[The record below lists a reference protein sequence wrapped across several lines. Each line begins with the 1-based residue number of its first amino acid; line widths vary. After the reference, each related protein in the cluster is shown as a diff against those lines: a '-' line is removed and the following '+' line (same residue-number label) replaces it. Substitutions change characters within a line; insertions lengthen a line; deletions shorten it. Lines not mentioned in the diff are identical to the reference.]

1 MTNRLIKD
9 FGTLNEWL
17 ISRGFSLFQYTDAQ
31 NCVFWETREIHI
43 NSRMHIEKRLY
54 VLIHECGHVL
64 INSNRERTY
73 ALSKSANV
81 SHFVKISKVKRVSVI
96 AEEIEAWRRGE
107 RLASRLSVEIDLRKF
122 DKFKT
127 SCLMG
132 YIHWA
137 AEQDL

>member
-1 MTNRLIKD
+1 MNRLHKD
-9 FGTLNEWL
+9 FDTLREWL
-17 ISRGFSLFQYTDAQ
+17 VSRGFMLFVYTDSP
-31 NCVFWETREIHI
+31 NCVFWEEKEVHI
-43 NSRMHIEKRLY
+43 NSRMHIEKRLN

-107 RLASRLSVEIDLRKF
+107 RLASRLGIEIDLQKF